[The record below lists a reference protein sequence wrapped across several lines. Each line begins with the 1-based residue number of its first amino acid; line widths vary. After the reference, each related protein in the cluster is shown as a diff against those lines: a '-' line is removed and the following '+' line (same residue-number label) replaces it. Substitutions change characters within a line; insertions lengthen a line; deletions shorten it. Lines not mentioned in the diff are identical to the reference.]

1 MQIPWTNV
9 IIILILGA
17 IFIITSWFIS
27 RKVSSVDQYVSGRG
41 KLGVAFGTT
50 SLLAFWITG
59 NTVMA
64 GPEAAYNDG
73 VLGAIGYAAL
83 GGIAVMAF
91 APLAKRIHEV
101 LPNGRT
107 VGDFFKHRFDHKN
120 YYFFIAMSFI
130 WVFGFLMTQGIGGGL
145 LLEQIFEVPYELA
158 VILTFAIVIVYAS
171 MGGFSSVTGLAFIQV
186 MLILIV
192 IVVVPPL
199 VYFTTGVAPVY
210 NGMKELD
217 LGSLDLLAPAGLL
230 FLFAAPVLGIGE
242 VFMDNTFWQRA
253 YAIRRDRVFS
263 IFTLSGI
270 GWCFVPLAVAT
281 LAFVALGTGQ
291 APKEVNQVAPFI
303 AQVYGGEFASWAF
316 LIGVWAALASTIA
329 ALLNAIV
336 SLVLNDVYL
345 KMKPKAT
352 GKQQLA
358 FAKIATITI
367 GIVGLLVSLPKFTSM
382 LQMLIFLGV
391 MNAALIFPI
400 VFGLF
405 WKKLN
410 INAAFYA
417 AIFAIIGGYITY
429 YTVGSLQGV
438 VVSGW
443 LSFLICWLGTLVAPS
458 DFNWQ
463 KLIRVGLDEKESA
476 K

>member
-1 MQIPWTNV
+1 MEIPWINV

-17 IFIITSWFIS
+17 VFILTSWYIS

-41 KLGVAFGTT
+41 RLGVAFGTT

-64 GPEAAYNDG
+64 GPEAAYNNG
-73 VLGAIGYAAL
+73 ILGAIGYAAL

-101 LPNGRT
+101 LPNGKT
-107 VGDFFKHRFDHKN
+107 VGDFFRYRFDRKN
-120 YYFFIAMSFI
+120 YYFFIAMSFV

-145 LLEQIFEVPYELA
+145 LLEQIFDVPYEIA
-158 VILTFAIVIVYAS
+158 VVLTFVIVIIYAS
-171 MGGFSSVTGLAFIQV
+171 MGGFTSVTGLAFIQV
-186 MLILIV
+186 MLILLVV
-192 IVVVPPL
+192 IVVPPL
-199 VYFTTGVAPVY
+199 VYFTTGVTPVY
-210 NGMKELD
+210 EGMAQLD
-217 LGSLDLLAPAGLL
+217 IGSLDLLAPAGLL
-230 FLFAAPVLGIGE
+230 FLLAAPVLGIGE

-263 IFTLSGI
+263 IFTLAGI

-303 AQVYGGEFASWAF
+303 AQVYGGNFGSWAF

-329 ALLNAIV
+329 ALINAIV
-336 SLVLNDVYL
+336 SLILNDVYL
-345 KMKPKAT
+345 RIKPNAT
-352 GKQQLA
+352 DKQQLK
-358 FAKIATITI
+358 FARNLTLLI
-367 GIVGLLVSLPKFTSM
+367 GFLGLLVSLPKFTSM

-391 MNAALIFPI
+391 VNAALIFPI
-400 VFGLF
+400 AFGLF
-405 WKKLN
+405 WRKLN
-410 INAAFYA
+410 IHASFFAAVL
-417 AIFAIIGGYITY
+417 AIILGYYVYFTI
-429 YTVGSLQGV
+429 GDLQGV

-443 LSFLICWLGTLVAPS
+443 VSFLVCWIWSLISPS
-458 DFNWQ
+458 EFNW
-463 KLIRVGLDEKESA
+463 KSLEKAGLSKGAE
-476 K
+476 